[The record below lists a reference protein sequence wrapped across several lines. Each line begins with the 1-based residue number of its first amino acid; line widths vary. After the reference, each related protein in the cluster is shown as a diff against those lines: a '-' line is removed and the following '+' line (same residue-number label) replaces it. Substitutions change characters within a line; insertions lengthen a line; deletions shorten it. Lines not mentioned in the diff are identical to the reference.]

1 MTAPTLYKWALA
13 VAKAYRFQVE
23 HEGDELA
30 LYSPPVRAPEA
41 WTSDARG
48 DAEDILDWFRRNGD
62 DVDAYR
68 PQDDD
73 ADCDGVD
80 YDDCDGPS
88 AA

>member
-23 HEGDELA
+23 HEGDELV

-41 WTSDARG
+41 WTPDARG
-48 DAEDILDWFRRNGD
+48 DAADILDWFRRNGA

-68 PQDDD
+68 PREDHD
-73 ADCDGVD
+73 ADCDGDGED
-80 YDDCDGPS
+80 YDGPN